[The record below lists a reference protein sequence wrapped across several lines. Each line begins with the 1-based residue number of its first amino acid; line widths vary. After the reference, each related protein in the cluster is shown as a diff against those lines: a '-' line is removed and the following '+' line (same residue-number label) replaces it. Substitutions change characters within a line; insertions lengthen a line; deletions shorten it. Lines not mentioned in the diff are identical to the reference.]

1 LSTGKTVCIAG
12 KEVKLT
18 NLGKIF
24 WPEGLT
30 KAHLVRYYTNIAPVL
45 LPYLYDR
52 PLVMKRYPDGIAGEA
67 FYQKERPD
75 YAPSWIKTHPVTHSG
90 KIIRYVICNDLPTLV
105 WLANQACIEIH
116 AFLSTARQINC
127 PDLAVFDLDPAEGVA
142 FSQVLEVALIIR
154 DLLAGFDLQA
164 YPKTSGAGGLHLFV
178 PLLPLYPFPAV
189 TLFTRSIAEM
199 AAASHPEIATV
210 ERKVEKRKGKVYID
224 YLQNGRGKT
233 MAFQYS
239 LRPLPGAPVSAP
251 LTWKEVEQ
259 MNVQPAS
266 FDIRSIFDRLQKF
279 GDLFRDL
286 LISPQSLK
294 LPAKEA

>member
-1 LSTGKTVCIAG
+1 MASGSRAFGAPKKLKTLKGAAFFQAAPFRLLYFIEHPDGRNNILRLSKRTKTGVSSLSIGKTVCIAG

-67 FYQKERPD
+67 FYQKECPD

-116 AFLSTARQINC
+116 VTDI
-127 PDLAVFDLDPAEGVA
+127 
-142 FSQVLEVALIIR
+142 SQFCR
-154 DLLAGFDLQA
+154 
-164 YPKTSGAGGLHLFV
+164 
-178 PLLPLYPFPAV
+178 
-189 TLFTRSIAEM
+189 
-199 AAASHPEIATV
+199 
-210 ERKVEKRKGKVYID
+210 
-224 YLQNGRGKT
+224 
-233 MAFQYS
+233 
-239 LRPLPGAPVSAP
+239 
-251 LTWKEVEQ
+251 
-259 MNVQPAS
+259 
-266 FDIRSIFDRLQKF
+266 
-279 GDLFRDL
+279 
-286 LISPQSLK
+286 
-294 LPAKEA
+294 